1 MVLHVTQTCTEILRV
16 KFRFR
21 ECLGDEGHS
30 RTLYEDDTEVRG
42 MKEANHERWWDK
54 GEGKKLTGYE
64 VGPG

>member
-1 MVLHVTQTCTEILRV
+1 M